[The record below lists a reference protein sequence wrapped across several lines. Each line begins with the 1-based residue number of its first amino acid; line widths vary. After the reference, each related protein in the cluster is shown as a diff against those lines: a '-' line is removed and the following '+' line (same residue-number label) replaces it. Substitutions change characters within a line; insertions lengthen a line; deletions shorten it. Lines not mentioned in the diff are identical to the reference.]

1 MNILIIEDERPAY
14 SQLKRLTEKLKPEAV
29 FYGPLESISSGVKW
43 LTTHPAPDLILCDI
57 ELSDGTSFEI
67 FNQVSISSP
76 IIFTTAYDQFAIRA
90 FKLNSIDYLLK
101 PVEPGEL
108 QNALVKLENQKQVKI
123 NSETIQSLLQKQE
136 NNYKSRFMVK
146 LGDSIKSIQTE
157 EIAWIV
163 SEDKTTLLHTTQNK
177 EYIVDYSLNDLEDLL
192 NPKKFFRLNRRY
204 ITSIDSINNV
214 LIYSS
219 SRLKITLADCGDD
232 DILISRKRVPLFKEW
247 MDG

>member
-29 FYGPLESISSGVKW
+29 FHGPLESISGAVKW
-43 LTTHPAPDLILCDI
+43 LTSHPAPDLILCDI

-101 PVEPGEL
+101 PVEPEEL
-108 QNALVKLENQKQVKI
+108 QKALMKLENRQQVTI
-123 NSETIQSLLQKQE
+123 NSETIQQLLQKRE
-136 NNYKSRFMVK
+136 ANYKTRFMVK
-146 LGDSIKSIQTE
+146 LGDSIKSIPAE

-163 SEDKTTLLHTTQNK
+163 SEDKTTLLHTTQSK
-177 EYIVDYSLNDLEDLL
+177 EYIVEYSLNDLEDLL

-204 ITSIDSINNV
+204 ITSIDSIKIV
-214 LIYSS
+214 LIYSN
-219 SRLKITLADCGDD
+219 SRLKITLTDCSDD
-232 DILISRKRVPLFKEW
+232 DILVSRNRVPLFKEW
-247 MDG
+247 LDR